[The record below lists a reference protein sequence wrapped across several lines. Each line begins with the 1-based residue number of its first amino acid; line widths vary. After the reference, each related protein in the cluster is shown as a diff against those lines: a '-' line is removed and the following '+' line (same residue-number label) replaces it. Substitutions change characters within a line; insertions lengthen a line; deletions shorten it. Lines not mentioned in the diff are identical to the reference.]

1 MEYKVQASRTN
12 GLVRWTVRT
21 TWARRVH
28 QDQRVADGG
37 SIVLI
42 LKKETEGAGW
52 NGGDT
57 PSSNIAADKDSH
69 PPGTTFAGGHC
80 KSRYRSC
87 ELEKKLKAWQLGRQG
102 KQKVG
107 PLGSITTTP
116 VVGSRP
122 RWSLALSAGD
132 KEPNPSN
139 PIHRVPRI
147 TVTRTE
153 EERTCPRHAQVQSA
167 HAARDG
173 IMDNERILHIRETEH
188 SPQVVACSTPQRKR
202 TPNATTLSP
211 ATSALP
217 LPPPPM
223 TQARRPLLSMSVAHG
238 ENSIVKRAML

>member
-1 MEYKVQASRTN
+1 MSYGVQSSSLKNEWLGSVDNQDNLGKKGAPRPKGSRW
-12 GLVRWTVRT
+12 GKYCL
-21 TWARRVH
+21 
-28 QDQRVADGG
+28 DIEKG
-37 SIVLI
+37 
-42 LKKETEGAGW
+42 TEGAGW
-52 NGGDT
+52 NGGDI

-107 PLGSITTTP
+107 PLGSITTRP

-132 KEPNPSN
+132 MEPNPSN

-153 EERTCPRHAQVQSA
+153 EERTCPRHAQIQSA

-188 SPQVVACSTPQRKR
+188 SRALSSSGC
-202 TPNATTLSP
+202 NAP
-211 ATSALP
+211 
-217 LPPPPM
+217 
-223 TQARRPLLSMSVAHG
+223 RRSESGPRM
-238 ENSIVKRAML
+238 